1 MRLVSQKPYGCKAPG
16 CTKRYTNPIS
26 LRKHFKKVHET
37 NDYGT
42 INASEQPCPCIWGVI
57 HTRARTSFWASWGVY
72 WLGFNIFNEMCS
84 IETSLQNISLLIRK
98 DVLLPLYYNY
108 IPRCVFVLCVPK
120 EVQYIS
126 TKKMYIIL
134 LSKYFMFAILLTI
147 DM

>member
-1 MRLVSQKPYGCKAPG
+1 M
-16 CTKRYTNPIS
+16 
-26 LRKHFKKVHET
+26 KKHET
-37 NDYGT
+37 NNYAT

-98 DVLLPLYYNY
+98 DVLLPLYFQKLKSTHFWYDYTIPLWYNY

-126 TKKMYIIL
+126 TKKMYKTIIL
-134 LSKYFMFAILLTI
+134 LSKYFMFAILLTV